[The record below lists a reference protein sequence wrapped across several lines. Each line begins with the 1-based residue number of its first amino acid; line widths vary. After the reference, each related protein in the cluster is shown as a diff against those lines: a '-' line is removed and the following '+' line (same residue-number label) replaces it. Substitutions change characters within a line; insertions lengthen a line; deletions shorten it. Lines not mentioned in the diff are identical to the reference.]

1 MRITTLSRSGTALS
15 ALLLTLSL
23 AACGGGGDSGATTT
37 DGGTTTGTTGGGS
50 TSASTGC
57 DSTDLSAAM
66 IAAVNARR
74 ASAASCGS
82 SGSFAAAGTV
92 AWSTRLASA
101 ALGHATDIAAQGVLS
116 HTGSNGSTLVDRLA
130 SAGYGW
136 SAAAENI
143 ASGSTT
149 VGGVVTLWMDSAGHC
164 ANLMGSAYTEIGA
177 ACARSAGGTPY
188 WVLVLARPR

>member
-1 MRITTLSRSGTALS
+1 MRFMTRSRPVAGLA

-23 AACGGGGDSGATTT
+23 AACGGGDDSGTAA
-37 DGGTTTGTTGGGS
+37 TTGTTTS
-50 TSASTGC
+50 TTATAATTGC
-57 DSTDLSAAM
+57 SSTDLPAVM
-66 IAAVNARR
+66 LAAVNAHR
-74 ASAASCGS
+74 ASAASCGTS
-82 SGSFAAAGTV
+82 SFAATGAV
-92 AWSTRLASA
+92 AWSAQLASA
-101 ALGHATDIAAQGVLS
+101 ARGHASDMAAQATLS
-116 HTGSNGSTLVDRLA
+116 HTGSNGSSLVDRLA

-149 VGGVVTLWMDSAGHC
+149 VGDVVSLWKGSAGHC

-177 ACARSAGGTPY
+177 ACASAADGTPY